1 MSGFGLNVKGETGSR
16 RVELEC
22 EHQNGLVYVVRAK
35 KNWVCSNDLL
45 HVHSL
50 AGFFRELMELGDPR
64 VREVMQRWGVYY
76 RPRPLA
82 EQASEDAQPES
93 R

>member
-1 MSGFGLNVKGETGSR
+1 MSEYGLNVKGETGSS

-22 EHQNGLVYVVRAK
+22 EHQNGLVYVVRAE
-35 KNWVCSNDLL
+35 KNWVCSDDLL

-50 AGFFRELMELGDPR
+50 AGFFRELAELEDAR

-76 RPRPLA
+76 RSRPLA
-82 EQASEDAQPES
+82 EPATE
-93 R
+93 